1 MTESQITEQEVARKN
16 MDKMQELVFLFNQ
29 ENIPYLLVGGQA
41 MRLRLSERMTGD
53 IDVLIE
59 DTQGT
64 RLKILNILRER
75 VCYIDVKNV
84 DRILQKRH
92 ENDDWSA
99 VRLTNNDDIVFDLM
113 FRAGGMSYQELLEYS
128 ENVDLEKHGYVK
140 TINEKGLFLTK
151 CFSMRDKDVA
161 DARVLRK
168 MIEHRF
174 GELPDLEN
182 GKPVFKKIQKRVS
195 NAWQRIKKKLF

>member
-1 MTESQITEQEVARKN
+1 MDELQITEQEVARKN

-64 RLKILNILRER
+64 RLKILNVLRER

-113 FRAGGMSYQELLEYS
+113 FRAG
-128 ENVDLEKHGYVK
+128 
-140 TINEKGLFLTK
+140 
-151 CFSMRDKDVA
+151 
-161 DARVLRK
+161 
-168 MIEHRF
+168 
-174 GELPDLEN
+174 
-182 GKPVFKKIQKRVS
+182 
-195 NAWQRIKKKLF
+195 